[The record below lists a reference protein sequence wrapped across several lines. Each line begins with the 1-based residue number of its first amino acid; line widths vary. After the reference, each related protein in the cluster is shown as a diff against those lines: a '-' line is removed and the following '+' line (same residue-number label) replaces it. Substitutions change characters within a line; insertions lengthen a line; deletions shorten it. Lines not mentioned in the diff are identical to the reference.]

1 MGDGKLLPPPVF
13 WAQRKNLLYVKVQ
26 LEDCRNPTVKVE
38 KDKLYFKGKGGTEM
52 KDHEVTLEFFK
63 EIKPEESKHSVRD
76 RAIEFV
82 LIKAEEGFWKRLL
95 KEDKKFHWLKVDFNK
110 WKDEDDSED
119 EVDGTD
125 FEEMMR
131 KMGSGMSDGG
141 DPMNYDDGLADSDDE
156 ELPDLE

>member
-1 MGDGKLLPPPVF
+1 MGDERLLPPPVL

-26 LEDCRNPTVKVE
+26 LEDCRNPTIKVE
-38 KDKLYFKGKGGTEM
+38 KDRIYFKGKGGTDKKE
-52 KDHEVTLEFFK
+52 HEVTLEFFK
-63 EIKPEESKHSVRD
+63 EIKPEESKYSVRD
-76 RAIEFV
+76 RATEFV

-119 EVDGTD
+119 EVEGTD

-131 KMGSGMSDGG
+131 KMGGMSESSDL
-141 DPMNYDDGLADSDDE
+141 NYDDAVGDSDDE

>member
-1 MGDGKLLPPPVF
+1 MSDRLLPPPVL

-26 LEDCRNPTVKVE
+26 LEDCRNPTIKVE
-38 KDKLYFKGKGGTEM
+38 KDSIYFKGKGGTDNKEC
-52 KDHEVTLEFFK
+52 EVTLEFLK
-63 EIKPEESKHSVRD
+63 EIKPEESKYSVRD
-76 RAIEFV
+76 RATEFV

-95 KEDKKFHWLKVDFNK
+95 KEDTKFHWLKVDFNK

-119 EVDGTD
+119 DVEGTD

-131 KMGSGMSDGG
+131 KMGGMNDGG
-141 DPMNYDDGLADSDDE
+141 NDLNYDDAAVDSDDE